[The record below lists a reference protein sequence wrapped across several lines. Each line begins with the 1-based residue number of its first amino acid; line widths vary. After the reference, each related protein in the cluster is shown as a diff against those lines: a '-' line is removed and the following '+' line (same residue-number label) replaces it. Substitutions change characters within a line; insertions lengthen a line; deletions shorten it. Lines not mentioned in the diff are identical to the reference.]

1 MRTCPRRRRRRRR
14 RRKPPAVGYVLAV
27 VPILGGASLF
37 LGGAVAIALDRARLV
52 RAERQRAQKLG
63 RQPHLVLIRYLSAV
77 IGDPKGWPHRVF
89 LVCVTVYALCLIA
102 TGCLQA
108 HILETRVP
116 GSATWQLIVYPIA
129 GGVCGVVMAN
139 FTNGHAACT
148 KNSRKA
154 IIFHCV
160 FASGFIGFSVS
171 YGGSTVSLATA
182 LAESAAL
189 QAARTACAITCG
201 VGCFWNIMLA
211 GAAAYGSIKLGQH
224 EAAEDEAIEAA
235 AAGGAA
241 TSGDGWNRTVAS
253 TGLRA
258 DPRKSRV
265 RGAVAAAH
273 AGADPQD
280 PVRRDDARRRPMHRR
295 HRRRRADGDG
305 RGGDAAVVTTA
316 TADEVRACVR
326 GLYCMA
332 TTAACVCS
340 ILVTN
345 PGLV

>member
-1 MRTCPRRRRRRRR
+1 MCE
-14 RRKPPAVGYVLAV
+14 PARNGGAGDADAAAVMPSAIGYVLAV

-235 AAGGAA
+235 AAGVAALTAMGAA
-241 TSGDGWNRTVAS
+241 EMLLW
-253 TGLRA
+253 
-258 DPRKSRV
+258 
-265 RGAVAAAH
+265 
-273 AGADPQD
+273 
-280 PVRRDDARRRPMHRR
+280 
-295 HRRRRADGDG
+295 
-305 RGGDAAVVTTA
+305 
-316 TADEVRACVR
+316 
-326 GLYCMA
+326 
-332 TTAACVCS
+332 
-340 ILVTN
+340 
-345 PGLV
+345 

>member
-1 MRTCPRRRRRRRR
+1 MCE
-14 RRKPPAVGYVLAV
+14 PARNAGDAGDADAAAVMPSAIGYVLAV

-52 RAERQRAQKLG
+52 RTERQRAQKLG

-241 TSGDGWNRTVAS
+241 TSGDSWNRTVAS
-253 TGLRA
+253 TGLELIRA
-258 DPRKSRV
+258 NPESEAPSPLLTPAQIRKIRCAEMMLAA
-265 RGAVAAAH
+265 GQCTAGTAVAALTAM
-273 AGADPQD
+273 GA
-280 PVRRDDARRRPMHRR
+280 AEM
-295 HRRRRADGDG
+295 
-305 RGGDAAVVTTA
+305 
-316 TADEVRACVR
+316 
-326 GLYCMA
+326 L
-332 TTAACVCS
+332 
-340 ILVTN
+340 LW
-345 PGLV
+345 